1 MSMSLVCWGA
11 QHWTQYSDVASPGL
25 CRGAEVT
32 SLGFL
37 AMLLLMQG
45 GCLLYLL
52 WGHMTVHSCLTIH
65 QDPKVLFCRVAFQS
79 AGHQCVLMTGI
90 ISYCWIALTF
100 SLVELHEVPVSPFL
114 WPVKVPLYG
123 SMNLCCISHFSKF
136 CSTCELAEGALSP
149 IIWSLMRMLSSTLH
163 QSLGWTTSVWPPS
176 GVHASGHSPV
186 GLLHFPFVCI
196 YFVSCVYFKPRL

>member
-1 MSMSLVCWGA
+1 MSLVCWGA

-65 QDPKVLFCRVAFQS
+65 QDLVLPFTKTPRSFS
-79 AGHQCVLMTGI
+79 AELLSSQLVTSVYWWLGLFLI
-90 ISYCWIALTF
+90 
-100 SLVELHEVPVSPFL
+100 VELPWHFPLLNSMRFL
-114 WPVKVPLYG
+114 SV
-123 SMNLCCISHFSKF
+123 HFS
-136 CSTCELAEGALSP
+136 GLSR
-149 IIWSLMRMLSSTLH
+149 SLCMEAWTSAASAISPSFVAPASLLRVHCLPSSG
-163 QSLGWTTSVWPPS
+163 S
-176 GVHASGHSPV
+176 
-186 GLLHFPFVCI
+186 
-196 YFVSCVYFKPRL
+196 